1 MNFIGVGVP
10 EMILI
15 GVLALIFV
23 GPQKLPEVM
32 GQIGRTVREIRRQA
46 SDVTRQFTDEL
57 DDVRSDYR
65 EIKGEVTT
73 MRDQVREESKNLDRD
88 LKSTVAD
95 AKKSLD
101 APKTPLIDKPS
112 RRSPRAK
119 ASAAG
124 ETADE
129 ASAPEADGA
138 VTDVAQALGAG
149 KVVRMQRR
157 SSKRALPTRPADDPK
172 TNTNT

>member
-46 SDVTRQFTDEL
+46 SEVTRQFTDEI
-57 DDVRSDYR
+57 DEVRGDYQ
-65 EIKGEVTT
+65 EIKGEVTS

-88 LKSTVAD
+88 LKSSVAE

-101 APKTPLIDKPS
+101 GPKTPLIEKPA
-112 RRSPRAK
+112 RRSSRAK
-119 ASAAG
+119 AAPEEPAAG
-124 ETADE
+124 QDVATD
-129 ASAPEADGA
+129 ASADVP
-138 VTDVAQALGAG
+138 DVAQALGAG

-157 SSKRALPTRPADDPK
+157 SSKRALPSRPRDDSK